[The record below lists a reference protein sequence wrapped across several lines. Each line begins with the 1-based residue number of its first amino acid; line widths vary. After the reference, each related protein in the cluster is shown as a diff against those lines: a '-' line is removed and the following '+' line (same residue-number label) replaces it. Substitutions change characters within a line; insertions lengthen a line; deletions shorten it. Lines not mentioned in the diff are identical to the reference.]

1 MERQTREEEM
11 LQSQSQNCSSRCRT
25 VKPKLEEEKSTTME
39 KTEDD
44 ATLTLTHNN
53 ANDKVRAIFVV
64 ENASLTKGFVRKRW
78 KILDSE
84 EDADFLLKQK
94 KDLNDFRPG
103 RVYEALRAILDSKLN
118 KAGMVGA
125 VYVKTDQGVLFEIK
139 PHVRIPRTCKRFC
152 GVILEL
158 LGHKCIRDKD
168 TNEILMRVIEEPVT
182 RHLPVNSRVVGLS
195 YSSEKL
201 VDIDEYVNSGS
212 DELNLVFVVGA
223 MVHGKISKEYT
234 DDFIS
239 VSNYP
244 LSAQY
249 CVGLICESL
258 EHKWKSSE

>member
-1 MERQTREEEM
+1 MGRQKKEEEM
-11 LQSQSQNCSSRCRT
+11 LQSQT
-25 VKPKLEEEKSTTME
+25 VKPKLEEEKSTTTME

-44 ATLTLTHNN
+44 VTLTLTHNN
-53 ANDKVRAIFVV
+53 LNDNKVRAIFVV

-158 LGHKCIRDKD
+158 LGHKCIRDKE
-168 TNEILMRVIEEPVT
+168 TNEILMRVVEEPVT

-234 DDFIS
+234 DDFVS
-239 VSNYP
+239 VSNYS

-249 CVGLICESL
+249 CIGLICESL
-258 EHKWKSSE
+258 EHKWKIF

>member
-1 MERQTREEEM
+1 MGRQKREEEM
-11 LQSQSQNCSSRCRT
+11 LQSQSQNCSSRYRM
-25 VKPKLEEEKSTTME
+25 VKPKLEEEKSSTTME

-44 ATLTLTHNN
+44 VTLTHNN
-53 ANDKVRAIFVV
+53 ANDKVGAIFVV

-152 GVILEL
+152 GVI
-158 LGHKCIRDKD
+158 C
-168 TNEILMRVIEEPVT
+168 
-182 RHLPVNSRVVGLS
+182 LS

-239 VSNYP
+239 VPNIGMLNLAFACLCSFE
-244 LSAQY
+244 LSIECTILHRVDLRVIGA
-249 CVGLICESL
+249 
-258 EHKWKSSE
+258 

>member
-1 MERQTREEEM
+1 M

-25 VKPKLEEEKSTTME
+25 VKPKLEEEKSTTTME

-44 ATLTLTHNN
+44 VTLTLTHNN
-53 ANDKVRAIFVV
+53 ANDK
-64 ENASLTKGFVRKRW
+64 
-78 KILDSE
+78 
-84 EDADFLLKQK
+84 
-94 KDLNDFRPG
+94 
-103 RVYEALRAILDSKLN
+103 ALRAILDSKLN

-168 TNEILMRVIEEPVT
+168 TNEILMRVVEEPVT

-249 CVGLICESL
+249 CIGLICESL
-258 EHKWKSSE
+258 EHKWKIF